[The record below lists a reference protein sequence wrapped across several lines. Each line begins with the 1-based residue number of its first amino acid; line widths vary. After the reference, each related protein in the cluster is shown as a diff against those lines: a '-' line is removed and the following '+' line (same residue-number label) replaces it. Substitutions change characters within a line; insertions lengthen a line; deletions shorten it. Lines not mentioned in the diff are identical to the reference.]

1 MLTKSNLILISAI
14 LVAVAPKMVEIGSA
28 ANLMEWGTA
37 WNVVHVVAGVL
48 LARLSG
54 QHREREKNGKVERS

>member
-1 MLTKSNLILISAI
+1 MFTKSNLILVSAV
-14 LVAVAPKMVEIGSA
+14 LVAVAPKMMEIGSA
-28 ANLMEWGTA
+28 SGLMEWGTA
-37 WNVVHVVAGVL
+37 WGVVHVTAGVL